1 MPPQTIKNGND
12 MANLQDIEQ
21 SIDLYL
27 VEETDAWHSR
37 NSATPVGLYHSKDEA
52 IEAILDNHNIGT
64 DYLIEALGY
73 DRDQVLGKDDE
84 YPAEPEEPVDCD
96 QETYDRWAKEH
107 DEWENLVTWED
118 FQEEARD
125 MLRDQ
130 LESLGQTQGF
140 DTNYTIQMVSTG
152 DWWG

>member
-1 MPPQTIKNGND
+1 

-21 SIDLYL
+21 SIDLYM
-27 VEETDAWHSR
+27 VEETDAWHSK
-37 NSATPVGLYHSKDEA
+37 NTATPVGLYHSKEEA
-52 IEAILDNHNIGT
+52 IVAILNNHNIDKGE
-64 DYLIEALGY
+64 LIEELGY
-73 DRDQVLGKDDE
+73 GQDQVLGKNDE

-107 DEWENLVTWED
+107 DEWENLVTWEE

-140 DTNYTIQMVSTG
+140 DTNYTIGKVSTG

>member
-1 MPPQTIKNGND
+1 

-21 SIDLYL
+21 SIDLYM
-27 VEETDAWHSR
+27 VEKTDAWHSK
-37 NSATPVGLYHSKDEA
+37 STATPVGLYRSKEEA
-52 IEAILDNHNIGT
+52 IEAILDNHDI
-64 DYLIEALGY
+64 DEDDLIEELGY
-73 DRDQVLGKDDE
+73 DTDQVLGEGDE
-84 YPAEPEEPVDCD
+84 YPAEPEEPADCD

-107 DEWENLVTWED
+107 DEWENLVTWEA

-140 DTNYTIQMVSTG
+140 DTNYTIQIVSTG
-152 DWWG
+152 DWWDY

>member
-1 MPPQTIKNGND
+1 

-27 VEETDAWHSR
+27 VEKTDAWHSK
-37 NSATPVGLYHSKDEA
+37 NSAEPMGLYHSKEEA
-52 IEAILDNHNIGT
+52 IEAILNNHDIDT
-64 DYLIEALGY
+64 DDLIVAVGY
-73 DRDQVLGKDDE
+73 DPNLVLDKDDE

-96 QETYDRWAKEH
+96 QVTYDRWVKEH
-107 DEWENLVTWED
+107 EEWENLVTWEA

-125 MLRDQ
+125 MLRRQ
-130 LESLGQTQGF
+130 LELARQTQGF
-140 DTNYTIQMVSTG
+140 DTNYTIQKVSTG